1 MNQQQHS
8 KQDPPSLKQRIETH
22 LSDKIDFRLT
32 AKTKDRL
39 SNIMQARFTNKSQPG
54 DNIAGNNIAGN
65 NNGGPIN
72 PTAHQAFMP
81 RINSWSDSRPQANA
95 GF

>member
-1 MNQQQHS
+1 MNQQQQS
-8 KQDPPSLKQRIETH
+8 KQNPPSLKQRIETH

-39 SNIMQARFTNKSQPG
+39 STKMQDRFTNKSRS
-54 DNIAGNNIAGN
+54 GNNIAA
-65 NNGGPIN
+65 PIN
-72 PTAHQAFMP
+72 TATHQTYTP
-81 RINSWSDSRPQANA
+81 RIYSWSDSRPQHNT

>member
-1 MNQQQHS
+1 MTQQQKS

-39 SNIMQARFTNKSQPG
+39 STRMQDRFTSKNQS
-54 DNIAGNNIAGN
+54 GNNIAA
-65 NNGGPIN
+65 PIN
-72 PTAHQAFMP
+72 PATHQPYMP
-81 RINSWSDSRPQANA
+81 RIYSWSDSRPQHNT

>member
-1 MNQQQHS
+1 MTQQQQS

-39 SNIMQARFTNKSQPG
+39 STRMQDRFTNKSQS
-54 DNIAGNNIAGN
+54 GN
-65 NNGGPIN
+65 NNTAPIN
-72 PTAHQAFMP
+72 PATHQTQFP
-81 RINSWSDSRPQANA
+81 RISSWSDSRPQHNR

>member
-1 MNQQQHS
+1 MNQQQQS

-22 LSDKIDFRLT
+22 LSDKIDFKLT

-39 SNIMQARFTNKSQPG
+39 STRMQDRFTNKSQPG
-54 DNIAGNNIAGN
+54 NNITA
-65 NNGGPIN
+65 PIN
-72 PTAHQAFMP
+72 PATHQTHMP
-81 RINSWSDSRPQANA
+81 RIHSWSDSRPQHHT